1 MSAESTETNNAYTTG
16 GPVWP
21 SKVTVVDVTPR
32 DGLQDADHLV
42 SSEQKLAF
50 ISALLAAGVRS
61 VEVTSF
67 MRPEWIP
74 QLADADYVAM
84 QLPHILQHP
93 MLADVTYS
101 ALVPNMRGYER
112 ARKAGIAEVT
122 LVVSASESHNRANL
136 NRPVD
141 ETLAQLALVAARA
154 EEDGVAVRGAIA
166 TSFGCPFEGAV
177 APEAVLR
184 IVRAYA
190 EMDVQQISLADTIG
204 VGNPHQVYELFRMAR
219 AQLPASI
226 SLSAHFHDR
235 AGYGLA
241 NVFAALQAGV
251 TTFDAAVGGL
261 GGCPY
266 APGAP
271 GNLSTETLVEYLET
285 MGFETGIS
293 LAGLAAARQQLLAD
307 LAHGEPITGS
317 HSMRK

>member
-1 MSAESTETNNAYTTG
+1 MAAEST

-42 SSEQKLAF
+42 ASEQKLAF

-61 VEVTSF
+61 IEVTSF

-84 QLPHILQHP
+84 QLPTHP
-93 MLADVTYS
+93 GVTYS
-101 ALVPNMRGYER
+101 ALIPNLRGYER
-112 ARKAGIAEVT
+112 AKKTGIAEVT

-136 NRPVD
+136 NRSVD
-141 ETLAQLALVAARA
+141 ESLAQLAMVAAQA
-154 EEDGVAVRGAIA
+154 KEDGIAVRGAIA

-177 APEAVLR
+177 VPEAVLR

-190 EMDVQQISLADTIG
+190 EMDVQQVSLADTIG

-219 AQLPASI
+219 AELPASI

-251 TTFDAAVGGL
+251 ATFDAAVGGL

-285 MGFETGIS
+285 MGFDTGIS

-307 LAHGEPITGS
+307 LAHGEPVTGS